1 MNGTLTISKG
11 SDDTIRI
18 ELTDSLSRTRCA
30 SIKMDPTEFA
40 NVIFGLAERPCTFE
54 LRSDKVGLRRETKTE
69 NVSYVPMW
77 PEVHNNAAA
86 QAAIAEFEKD
96 GWKGNLSDALNHHK
110 RGPDGSY
117 RVTFERWV
125 PVEDAP

>member
-1 MNGTLTISKG
+1 MNGTLTITKA

-18 ELTDSLSRTRCA
+18 RLIDSLSQTVVTD
-30 SIKMDPTEFA
+30 IQTTPEQFA
-40 NVIFGLAERPCTFE
+40 QAVFGTGFRPCTFE
-54 LRSDKVGLRRETKTE
+54 LRTDKVGLRKEVKTE
-69 NVSYVPMW
+69 NVTWEQESTYTREASAREALRP
-77 PEVHNNAAA
+77 
-86 QAAIAEFEKD
+86 FETD